1 MSENYL
7 TVIERRLRE
16 MFAQV
21 ADGTET
27 VDNAVAFLKDEFL
40 ASYKRGRTSVI
51 EGRGKARPSAQRSFK
66 RASVKKS

>member
-27 VDNAVAFLKDEFL
+27 VDNAVAFLKDELL
-40 ASYKRGRTSVI
+40 ASYKRGRTSVT
-51 EGRGKARPSAQRSFK
+51 EGRKARPNGHRSFK
-66 RASVKKS
+66 RASAIKR

>member
-21 ADGTET
+21 TDGTET
-27 VDNAVAFLKDEFL
+27 VDNAVAFLKDELL
-40 ASYKRGRTSVI
+40 ASYKRGR
-51 EGRGKARPSAQRSFK
+51 
-66 RASVKKS
+66 